1 MKQGEEISAENSNDC
16 AIEAH
21 NFKETTNKEGNEL
34 FRKSESLLLS
44 ILAHLPDPIF
54 VKDINHQWVFVNQKI
69 CDLIGYSEREILGKS
84 DYDLFTKEQADEI
97 WKTDTLILS
106 EGIEN
111 EFVEFIS
118 TSKGN
123 IRKIAT
129 KKKIL
134 IDKNG
139 TKFLVGTI
147 RDITELSLL
156 EKRELQVNK
165 VLKKLALGGSIEEV
179 LSMIL
184 EVAEEEF
191 PGMIAS
197 ILIVDRDS
205 KRLRSIVTPNLPD
218 YFIRAIEGT
227 PIKDEMGSCGTA
239 AFRGETIVV
248 EDIQT
253 HPYWKG
259 VRDLTERACL
269 RSCWSQPIFATDGE
283 IVGTFALYYRE
294 PKKPTLVELKLMETM
309 AQVAAISIE
318 SYRIRNEKVIL
329 RKMLANIID
338 SMPSVLIGTDTKGKV
353 TQWNLEVENITGIP
367 REKAIGQPLE
377 VVYPKIKTEMSELYE
392 AIRSKEVKEKT
403 KKISVQS
410 MEDRYENITI
420 FPLRANGI
428 EGAVIRVDD
437 VTEREQLEE
446 IRIQHDKLKSIGVL
460 AGGIAHDFNNLLV
473 GILGNIDLASNLIER
488 SNKAY
493 PLLQKAEK
501 ASLRAK
507 DLTTQLLTFSKGGH
521 PVRKPVALE
530 SLIKESAEFIL
541 AGSNVVCK
549 YTISNDVWLVDVD
562 SGQISQVVQNI
573 IINAKEAMEAGGVI
587 EITCENID
595 RHSIYAHKSLKEEK
609 YVMVK
614 ISDTG
619 PGIQKSNLGKIFDPY
634 FTTKQKGSGLGL
646 AVCHSIILKHDG
658 FITVVSTE
666 GAGTTFSIYLPAL
679 FSSENIIVEKKY
691 VTKKS
696 SGKVMVM
703 DDEEL
708 VRDLISNMLNQLGCE
723 TVMASDGEEA
733 VKIYKSLLD
742 SDSPVD
748 LIIMDLTIP
757 NGMGGKEAVQKIL
770 EINNKAKVI
779 VFSGYSTDPIIS
791 NFKDYGFVN
800 ALKKPFKF
808 SELSKVVNAVL

>member
-1 MKQGEEISAENSNDC
+1 MKQGEKISAEISNDC
-16 AIEAH
+16 TIQAT
-21 NFKETTNKEGNEL
+21 NFKEITNKDGNEL
-34 FRKSESLLLS
+34 FQKYESLPLS

-69 CDLIGYSEREILGKS
+69 CDLIGYSEREILGRS
-84 DYDLFTKEQADEI
+84 DYDLFTKEQADDLL
-97 WKTDTLILS
+97 KTDTLIFS
-106 EGIEN
+106 EGIEK
-111 EFVEFIS
+111 EFVEFIR
-118 TSKGN
+118 TSKGS
-123 IRKIAT
+123 IRKIVT
-129 KKKIL
+129 KKKLL
-134 IDKNG
+134 IDNSG

-147 RDITELSLL
+147 RDITDLSLL

-179 LSMIL
+179 LSMTL

-197 ILIVDRDS
+197 ILIVDRES

-253 HPYWKG
+253 HLYWKG
-259 VRDLTERACL
+259 VRALTERACL

-294 PKKPTLVELKLMETM
+294 SRKPTLVELKLMETM

-318 SYRIRNEKVIL
+318 SYRIRNEKVML

-367 REKAIGQPLE
+367 RENAIGQPLE
-377 VVYPKIKTEMSELYE
+377 VVYPKIKTELSELYE

-403 KKISVQS
+403 KKISVQPL
-410 MEDRYENITI
+410 EDRYENITI

-428 EGAVIRVDD
+428 EGAVIRIDD

-473 GILGNIDLASNLIER
+473 GVLGNIDLASNIIEK

-541 AGSNVVCK
+541 AGSNVVCN
-549 YTISNDVWLVDVD
+549 YTISNDIWLVNVD
-562 SGQISQVVQNI
+562 SGQISQVIQNI
-573 IINAKEAMEAGGVI
+573 IINAKEAMETGGVI
-587 EITCENID
+587 DITCDNID
-595 RHSIYAHKSLKEEK
+595 KHSIYAHKSLKEEK

-619 PGIQKSNLGKIFDPY
+619 TGIQKSITGKIFDPY

-646 AVCHSIILKHDG
+646 AVCHSIILKHEG
-658 FITVVSTE
+658 FIKLVSTE
-666 GAGTTFSIYLPAL
+666 GEGTTFYIYIPAL
-679 FSSENIIVEKKY
+679 CNRENIIVDNKY
-691 VTKKS
+691 ITKKS
-696 SGKVMVM
+696 SGKIMVM

-708 VRDLISNMLNQLGCE
+708 VRDLITNMLNQLGFE
-723 TVMASDGEEA
+723 TVIAYDGEEA
-733 VKIYKSLLD
+733 VKIYNSLLG

-800 ALKKPFKF
+800 ALKKPFNF
-808 SELSKVVNAVL
+808 SELSMVVNAVL

>member
-227 PIKDEMGSCGTA
+227 PIKDQMGSCGTA

-549 YTISNDVWLVDVD
+549 YTISNDVWLVNVD

-708 VRDLISNMLNQLGCE
+708 VRDLLSNMLNQLGCE

>member
-118 TSKGN
+118 NSKGN

-549 YTISNDVWLVDVD
+549 YTISNDVWLVNVD

-691 VTKKS
+691 ITKKS